1 MNGEQYLALLRGIN
15 VGGKNIIKMSDLK
28 ECFENTGF
36 TDVTTYI
43 QSGNVIFN
51 SRETEKKI
59 LIDLIERNLSER
71 FNSAL
76 KTVLIS
82 AADLERIVNEAPAE
96 FGSEPDKYRYDVIF
110 LKDNISSNK
119 LLKNIRIMEGV
130 DSVSS
135 GSSALYFS
143 RLISKASQSRLKYI
157 MTMPEYQYMTI
168 RNWNTTIKLLGLMKT
183 IKG

>member
-28 ECFENTGF
+28 ECFENAGF

-51 SRETEKKI
+51 SQEPGKKI
-59 LIDLIERNLSER
+59 LIDLIEKTLAER

-76 KTVLIS
+76 KTVLLS
-82 AADLERIVNEAPAE
+82 AADLERIINEAPAD

-110 LKDNISSNK
+110 LKENVSADK
-119 LLKNIRIMEGV
+119 LLKTIRIMEGV
-130 DSVSS
+130 DTASS

-157 MTMPEYQYMTI
+157 MSMPEYQYMTI
-168 RNWNTTIKLLGLMKT
+168 RNWNTTIKLLSLT
-183 IKG
+183 RTTKG